1 MKLKHHFQIFFVL
14 VLVFCG
20 RPAAHAE
27 QPVSIPGPV
36 RCEYLGTYDVARLNK
51 ILTTELDSFTTVK
64 NTVSLPPASNDVK
77 LYRVV
82 YATVVPEKDNRPV
95 EASGLVAVPV
105 VEQKRLPLLSY
116 QHGTVFSRNAVPSS
130 PELSAETRLMV
141 AQFAGNGY
149 VVIGADYIGKGLSAQ
164 PDSYMVK
171 ESTAQACLDMLTA
184 ARGVLGQQGIQT
196 DGLFLSGWSQGA
208 WSTMV
213 FRNRLEELGIP
224 VKAAATA
231 CTPNDLYLL
240 VTRWINHPS
249 PLDARW
255 LVGTAALLINSH
267 ERYYGLPGLSQAAIK
282 PAYWQTARDFY
293 ENKIDWSAAEK
304 ILPKTVSELLDDDFA
319 KASSLAANRFY
330 RLLLANQAY
339 AWRYATPTR
348 YYYGKVDEVMP
359 PQVATM
365 PVQYQQTLGGAPA
378 EAVYAGDQADHRG
391 TFVFGIRDQRQWF
404 DALRQAK

>member
-1 MKLKHHFQIFFVL
+1 MKLKHYFPMILMLIL
-14 VLVFCG
+14 VLCG
-20 RPAAHAE
+20 RPAVLGA
-27 QPVSIPGPV
+27 QTISIPGPV
-36 RCEYLGTYDVARLNK
+36 RYEYVGTYDVARLNK
-51 ILTTELDSFTTVK
+51 ILTSELNSFTTVK
-64 NTVSLPPASNDVK
+64 NTVTLPPATNDVK

-82 YATVVPEKDNRPV
+82 YATVIPEKNNRPV

-116 QHGTVFSRNAVPSS
+116 QHGTVFSRNEVPSS
-130 PELSAETRLMV
+130 PEFSTETRLMV

-149 VVIGADYIGKGLSAQ
+149 VVIGADYIGKGLSAE

-171 ESTAQACLDMLTA
+171 ESTTQACLDMLTA
-184 ARGVLGQQGIQT
+184 ARGVLNHLGIQT

-213 FRNRLEELGIP
+213 FRNRLEELAIP
-224 VKAAATA
+224 IKAAATA

-255 LVGTAALLINSH
+255 LVGTAVLLINSH
-267 ERYYGLPGLSQAAIK
+267 ERYYGLPGLSNAAIK

-293 ENKIDWSAAEK
+293 ENKIDWRAAEK
-304 ILPKTVSELLDDDFA
+304 VLPKTVSELLDDDFA
-319 KASSLAANRFY
+319 KSSSLVGNRFY
-330 RLLLANQAY
+330 RRLLANQAH

-359 PQVATM
+359 PYVATM

-378 EAVYAGDQADHRG
+378 EAVYAGDHADHRG
-391 TFVFGIRDQRQWF
+391 TFVFGIRDQKQWF
-404 DALRQAK
+404 DDLRQAR